1 MKKKIAKTLKKVLVR
16 LKDKKILLATVGN
29 IGLLLLTLGVIDAS
43 ALKELE
49 NYAVVI
55 VGLLVNLGV
64 LHKPKHDVE
73 DDELTEEV

>member
-1 MKKKIAKTLKKVLVR
+1 MKKKIAKVLKKVLVR
-16 LKDKKILLATVGN
+16 LRDKKIFLATLGN

-43 ALKELE
+43 ALKEFE

-64 LHKPKHDVE
+64 FHKPKHDVE
-73 DDELTEEV
+73 DEELTEEL